1 MGERLAAL
9 DALLSRVVEQ
19 WLSSRTRET
28 QVPGNSASA
37 IKRFNDF
44 PDCANWVC
52 GDAAQDAVSTGSG
65 WRHSTRYC
73 RAWLSSG

>member
-28 QVPGNSASA
+28 QVPGNSALA
-37 IKRFNDF
+37 IK
-44 PDCANWVC
+44 
-52 GDAAQDAVSTGSG
+52 QAV
-65 WRHSTRYC
+65 
-73 RAWLSSG
+73 